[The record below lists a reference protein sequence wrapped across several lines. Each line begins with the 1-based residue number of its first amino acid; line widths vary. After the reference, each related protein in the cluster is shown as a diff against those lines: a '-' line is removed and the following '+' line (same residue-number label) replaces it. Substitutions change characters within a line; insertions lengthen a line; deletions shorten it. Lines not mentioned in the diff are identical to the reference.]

1 MLEWCDASC
10 VFARVPQ
17 RLRIPFAQVPI
28 VEPEILI
35 DGSHDIE
42 TTARIQERVLTT
54 VPAARPA
61 AWAAPLARLVVVVR
75 KAAERGARCTGSCGT
90 TACCSRARC

>member
-1 MLEWCDASC
+1 MRGACSSAS
-10 VFARVPQ
+10 PQ
-17 RLRIPFAQVPI
+17 RLRVPVAEVPI

-35 DGSHDIE
+35 DGTHDVE

-54 VPAARPA
+54 VPAARLT
-61 AWAAPLARLVVVVR
+61 AWAAPLARLVVEVR
-75 KAAERGARCTGSCGT
+75 EAAERGARCTGSCGT